1 MVLLQHRLNVKLSQR
16 QILTPGLVQM
26 VSVLALNKLE
36 LKDMI
41 TAEMVE
47 NPVLEEL
54 EDAVPMLD
62 DVGRQEE
69 ERDRIAA
76 KATTE
81 ENPITATET
90 KDPFEEIDF
99 GSFFQEYLDPGYRSS
114 GEMEEIEKPSFENFL
129 SKPGNLTDHL
139 LWQLGAISLRPPVHE
154 AAEIIIGNLNEDGY
168 LIASDEEILGIV
180 PVAAPEADAETQ
192 AKIVGEAEALG
203 IAAVVPD
210 PASLESAPDSA
221 SLDPASD
228 NLASDDTATVDSA
241 PESDFSSL
249 DPTAGSAHL
258 SASGLSDYRTPS
270 SDLTSLDQP
279 PVKSLG
285 EGWTVEALQ
294 EEAAQRSAY
303 TSAQSA
309 LRNAPAPAPA
319 RNDAAYGKSTTAAS
333 EPSASASPNPPSANN
348 GAASGHAATAARM
361 QVSFTLPDLHE
372 ALEVVRQ
379 LDPPGIAC
387 RDLRECLLR
396 QLRYHMQQLQQGRD
410 RNGATP
416 NAANGSATAN
426 GAATS
431 SGGASANGTAN
442 TNGAAPTDSTE
453 QVLNDAIAVVD
464 QHLHAVTL
472 KQFKEIAKAIGRSV
486 EAVQVALDY
495 VRTLDPRPGLQY
507 NKTPARLIEPDVAF
521 VKHGDEWLIIMN
533 DEDMPQLRL
542 NPAYKR
548 LLTREG
554 NDKDT
559 RNYVKDRY
567 KSAIQLIKNI
577 EQRKQTITKVCYSIV
592 ARQQDFLERGIDQL
606 KPMMIKEVAEEI
618 GVHPSTVSRAVANK
632 YVHTPQGVFELRY
645 FFSESVQGP
654 EGGGTSLLIL
664 KRRVKKLIEDED
676 PSRPLTDEQ
685 ITRIL
690 QSQGIDVTRRT
701 VAKYRED
708 MKIPS
713 THQRRV
719 KK

>member
-1 MVLLQHRLNVKLSQR
+1 MVLLQHKLNVKLSQR

-36 LKDMI
+36 LRDMI
-41 TAEMVE
+41 NTEMVE

-54 EDAVPMLD
+54 EDAVPLLD

-69 ERDRIAA
+69 ERDRLSA
-76 KATTE
+76 KATTTE
-81 ENPITATET
+81 EGPATIADEK

-99 GSFFQEYLDPGYRSS
+99 GSFFQDYLDPGYRSS

-129 SKPGNLTDHL
+129 SKPGNLSDHL
-139 LWQLGAISLRPPVHE
+139 LWQLGAISVRPPVHR
-154 AAEIIIGNLNEDGY
+154 AAEQIIGNLNEEGY
-168 LIASDEEILGIV
+168 LIASDEELLGIA
-180 PVAAPEADAETQ
+180 PVAPPEADVEVA

-203 IAAVVPD
+203 LAV
-210 PASLESAPDSA
+210 AEA
-221 SLDPASD
+221 
-228 NLASDDTATVDSA
+228 A
-241 PESDFSSL
+241 PESPDLDTSDLEASVLAPADLAAADF
-249 DPTAGSAHL
+249 
-258 SASGLSDYRTPS
+258 GLSQ
-270 SDLTSLDQP
+270 LT
-279 PVKSLG
+279 
-285 EGWTVEALQ
+285 A
-294 EEAAQRSAY
+294 EEAATESSVATVVTDVEPDVRPDVHSETAAEVHATEAPASEAPLLSAASHGSN
-303 TSAQSA
+303 TAA
-309 LRNAPAPAPA
+309 TAAAPAPA
-319 RNDAAYGKSTTAAS
+319 RSAS
-333 EPSASASPNPPSANN
+333 ED
-348 GAASGHAATAARM
+348 
-361 QVSFTLPDLHE
+361 FTVADLHE

-379 LDPPGIAC
+379 FDPPGIAC
-387 RDLRECLLR
+387 RDLRECLLY
-396 QLRYHMQQLQQGRD
+396 QLRYHLGQLHLHS
-410 RNGATP
+410 NG
-416 NAANGSATAN
+416 NAL
-426 GAATS
+426 
-431 SGGASANGTAN
+431 
-442 TNGAAPTDSTE
+442 TE
-453 QVLNDAIAVVD
+453 PVVRDAIAVVD
-464 QHLHAVTL
+464 QHLKAVTL
-472 KQFKEIAKAIGRSV
+472 KQFKEIARAIGRPV
-486 EAVQVALDY
+486 EAVQAALDY
-495 VRTLDPRPGLQY
+495 VRTLDPRPGLRY
-507 NKTPARLIEPDVAF
+507 NKVPARLIEPDVAF
-521 VKHGDEWLIIMN
+521 VKHGDEWLVIMN

-548 LLTREG
+548 LLTRDG
-554 NDKDT
+554 NDRDT

-592 ARQQDFLERGIDQL
+592 ARQQEFLERGIDQL

-664 KRRVKKLIEDED
+664 KRRVKKLIEEED

-690 QSQGIDVTRRT
+690 QSQGIQVTRRT

-713 THQRRV
+713 THHRRV